1 MGFGIMLIGCFLL
14 LLGAFTTLAPF
25 TYVVG
30 SAVVLYSLKELI
42 KQNKVFFSAMI
53 LSIAQLA
60 LAIVNLFTYV
70 LSPSQDLVSTL
81 AILLQICNLSL
92 CIVLLTAIFLLAK
105 EVELPSIKRKV
116 IVAYI
121 FAGIYFIAIVL
132 ANTAFRTNSAV
143 MERISVIVFFTQLL
157 YVILTLLVVA
167 NSYMRICYADDLNMD
182 KKTGN
187 ATLDFLNDKLNYA
200 MTPRE
205 KKDLERNKGDKGD
218 KK

>member
-25 TYVVG
+25 TYVVC

-60 LAIVNLFTYV
+60 LTIVNLFTYV

-105 EVELPSIKRKV
+105 EVELPSIQRKV

-205 KKDLERNKGDKGD
+205 KKDLEKNKGDKGD

>member
-105 EVELPSIKRKV
+105 EVELPSIQRKV

-205 KKDLERNKGDKGD
+205 KKDLEKNNGDKGD

>member
-1 MGFGIMLIGCFLL
+1 MGFGIMSIGCFLL

-25 TYVVG
+25 TYVIG

-42 KQNKVFFSAMI
+42 RQNRIFLLAMI
-53 LSIAQLA
+53 LSVIELA
-60 LAIVNLFTYV
+60 LSLVNIFAYV
-70 LSPSQDLVSTL
+70 FSNSQGMVSTL
-81 AILLQICNLSL
+81 SILMQICNLLL
-92 CIVLLTAIFLLAK
+92 CILLLTAIFLLAK
-105 EVELPSIKRKV
+105 DVGLTSLQGKV

-121 FAGIYFIAIVL
+121 FAGIYFVAMVL
-132 ANTAFRTNSAV
+132 ANTAIKTNSVV
-143 MERISVIVFFTQLL
+143 MERLSIIVFFTQLL

-167 NSYMRICYADDLNMD
+167 NSYMRICYEDDVNMD

-205 KKDLERNKGDKGD
+205 KKDIEKNKGDK
-218 KK
+218 K

>member
-42 KQNKVFFSAMI
+42 KQNKLFLSAMI
-53 LSIAQLA
+53 LSVAQFILA
-60 LAIVNLFTYV
+60 MVNMFVYV
-70 LSPSQDLVSTL
+70 LSSSQGLISTL
-81 AILLQICNLSL
+81 SIVLQICNLSL
-92 CIVLLTAIFLLAK
+92 CVMLLTAIFLLAK
-105 EVELPSIKRKV
+105 EVELPSIQRKV

-132 ANTAFRTNSAV
+132 ANTVFKTNSAV

-157 YVILTLLVVA
+157 YVVLTLLVIA
-167 NSYMRICYADDLNMD
+167 NSYMRICYEDDVNMD

-200 MTPRE
+200 MTPKE
-205 KKDLERNKGDKGD
+205 KKDIEENKGDK
-218 KK
+218 K

>member
-105 EVELPSIKRKV
+105 EVDLPSIQRKV

-205 KKDLERNKGDKGD
+205 KKDLEKNKGDKGD

>member
-105 EVELPSIKRKV
+105 EVELPSIQRKV

-205 KKDLERNKGDKGD
+205 KKDLEKNKGDKGD

>member
-92 CIVLLTAIFLLAK
+92 CIVLLTAIFLLSK
-105 EVELPSIKRKV
+105 EVELPSIQRKV

-205 KKDLERNKGDKGD
+205 KKDLEKNKGDKGD

>member
-60 LAIVNLFTYV
+60 LTIVNLFTYV

-105 EVELPSIKRKV
+105 EVELPSIQRKV

-205 KKDLERNKGDKGD
+205 KKDLEKNKGDKGD